1 VTASVSVCSPKRK
14 FGEIETFHWWEF
26 GAEGEVLKITSGGWY
41 CHPQTGSDSFTS
53 MIWGAAPVPQP
64 EFSDFSAS
72 LSMVPDLRSF
82 PEGVESIDFTV
93 GEYEIEILDNDNPLL
108 DEDGDEKDGNQD
120 DVEGSEEEEVVD
132 GDQEAGEGISEPWS
146 ITTVDASEE
155 CEFSAELRVLS
166 ASLASRDGWLI
177 LGGFAVKGAW
187 VGEAG
192 WLVDSNGPGTTFSAC
207 RFAHFLSLFLAG
219 MGTES
224 FCRRYSITAHPT
236 SAETM
241 AIEKFVPVKIS
252 LKANLILFPLPLVL
266 VNSPIRRFE

>member
-1 VTASVSVCSPKRK
+1 
-14 FGEIETFHWWEF
+14 
-26 GAEGEVLKITSGGWY
+26 
-41 CHPQTGSDSFTS
+41 
-53 MIWGAAPVPQP
+53 
-64 EFSDFSAS
+64 
-72 LSMVPDLRSF
+72 MVPDLRSF

-132 GDQEAGEGISEPWS
+132 GDQEVGEGISEPWS

-192 WLVDSNGPGTTFSAC
+192 WRADRNGLGITFIAYPFAC
-207 RFAHFLSLFLAG
+207 F
-219 MGTES
+219 
-224 FCRRYSITAHPT
+224 
-236 SAETM
+236 
-241 AIEKFVPVKIS
+241 
-252 LKANLILFPLPLVL
+252 LPLFV
-266 VNSPIRRFE
+266 VGIGP